1 MESLNLQVVA
11 VLMPLEIKRHTVPH
25 LKVLNSGLDPW
36 TRCGHGMTFTLHH
49 TTLKSV
55 HFHSLTLFY
64 MGGGIKSIPPN
75 WLLYTNPHWMP
86 WMDWFFMTLFLS
98 ILERSWV
105 GHFWDFFL
113 KFPKNF
119 TSTIFSIYNPK
130 GGPFYASV
138 RTPFA
143 RNFFV
148 LFRVKNGNNST
159 SNALLMGNNN
169 QFLPKHA
176 FLPSLNHFSSF

>member
-1 MESLNLQVVA
+1 
-11 VLMPLEIKRHTVPH
+11 
-25 LKVLNSGLDPW
+25 
-36 TRCGHGMTFTLHH
+36 
-49 TTLKSV
+49 
-55 HFHSLTLFY
+55 
-64 MGGGIKSIPPN
+64 
-75 WLLYTNPHWMP
+75 
-86 WMDWFFMTLFLS
+86 MDWFFMTLFLS

-119 TSTIFSIYNPK
+119 TSTIFSTYNPK

-143 RNFFV
+143 HNFFV
-148 LFRVKNGNNST
+148 LFWVKNGNNST
-159 SNALLMGNNN
+159 SNALIMRKNN

-176 FLPSLNHFSSF
+176 FLPRLNHFDGFYLGILFWSLPWNNVHISKRSCRIWLIWAVWVFKLLFFVFHNTFMILFHILRFLLGWITLLTLRSVFLK

>member
-1 MESLNLQVVA
+1 MKNLYREDYSFRSTHYSKNIQNCSLKNQEARMFCL
-11 VLMPLEIKRHTVPH
+11 
-25 LKVLNSGLDPW
+25 
-36 TRCGHGMTFTLHH
+36 
-49 TTLKSV
+49 
-55 HFHSLTLFY
+55 LTLFY
-64 MGGGIKSIPPN
+64 MGGGVKSTPPG
-75 WLLYTNPHWMP
+75 WLLYANPRGMP
-86 WMDWFFMTLFLS
+86 RMDWFFMTLFLS

-148 LFRVKNGNNST
+148 LFWVKNGNNST
-159 SNALLMGNNN
+159 SNALIMGNNN

>member
-1 MESLNLQVVA
+1 MVLISFVNLQKIHIFWKFGGCSSKIEPT
-11 VLMPLEIKRHTVPH
+11 MPISILRYQRAWHTFNPI
-25 LKVLNSGLDPW
+25 
-36 TRCGHGMTFTLHH
+36 LH
-49 TTLKSV
+49 
-55 HFHSLTLFY
+55 
-64 MGGGIKSIPPN
+64 GGGVKSTPPG
-75 WLLYTNPHWMP
+75 WLLYANPRGMP
-86 WMDWFFMTLFLS
+86 RMDWFFMTLFLS

-148 LFRVKNGNNST
+148 LFWVKNGNNST
-159 SNALLMGNNN
+159 SNA
-169 QFLPKHA
+169 
-176 FLPSLNHFSSF
+176 

>member
-1 MESLNLQVVA
+1 MCRPDYTWIFWHFVRWPSEVVRSLNCFKLSSKHRSKNRKKSSTDISSLRFA
-11 VLMPLEIKRHTVPH
+11 CIMENM
-25 LKVLNSGLDPW
+25 LNPI
-36 TRCGHGMTFTLHH
+36 LH
-49 TTLKSV
+49 
-55 HFHSLTLFY
+55 
-64 MGGGIKSIPPN
+64 GGGVKSTPPG
-75 WLLYTNPHWMP
+75 WLLYANPRGMP
-86 WMDWFFMTLFLS
+86 RMDWFFMTLFLS

-148 LFRVKNGNNST
+148 LFWVKNGNNST
-159 SNALLMGNNN
+159 SNALIMGNNN

>member
-1 MESLNLQVVA
+1 MHNNYQNEYLINTINHLLSIKDWI
-11 VLMPLEIKRHTVPH
+11 VL
-25 LKVLNSGLDPW
+25 
-36 TRCGHGMTFTLHH
+36 CF
-49 TTLKSV
+49 
-55 HFHSLTLFY
+55 LTLFY
-64 MGGGIKSIPPN
+64 KGAGQEDPPLPGWLSYANPRGMPRMG
-75 WLLYTNPHWMP
+75 
-86 WMDWFFMTLFLS
+86 WFFMTLFLS

-105 GHFWDFFL
+105 GHFWNFFL
-113 KFPKNF
+113 KNPKNF
-119 TSTIFSIYNPK
+119 TSTIFSTYNPK

-148 LFRVKNGNNST
+148 LFWVKNGNNST
-159 SNALLMGNNN
+159 SNALIMGNNN

>member
-1 MESLNLQVVA
+1 MSL
-11 VLMPLEIKRHTVPH
+11 
-25 LKVLNSGLDPW
+25 LKGFFNPI
-36 TRCGHGMTFTLHH
+36 LH
-49 TTLKSV
+49 
-55 HFHSLTLFY
+55 
-64 MGGGIKSIPPN
+64 GGGVKSTPPG
-75 WLLYTNPHWMP
+75 WLLYANPWGMP
-86 WMDWFFMTLFLS
+86 KMGWFFMTLYLS
-98 ILERSWV
+98 ILGRSWE
-105 GHFWDFFL
+105 GQFWHSFL

-119 TSTIFSIYNPK
+119 ASTIFSTYNPK

-148 LFRVKNGNNST
+148 LFWAKNGNNST
-159 SNALLMGNNN
+159 SNALIMRKNN